1 MNLVIISCN
10 ETVWLVSRRWH
21 EKHQL
26 KKRFQIIYLTSYF
39 VMTSRYFT
47 INPRI
52 TRYSN
57 FKRKQKNCV
66 VIGRRS
72 ALYKVVEILRA
83 TRCRGEFWWRKG
95 WNSKCISRGPF
106 DGKTVISFFFS
117 RKEMPK
123 IGSDRE
129 CNERSLEIN
138 VLLSFLFFSLSSSS
152 SILVSRSAKN
162 EIWSVYKVIDIVY
175 RYAIDIKGGK
185 VLKNRFCKNTKMKST
200 LIKTT
205 KRVRVR

>member
-1 MNLVIISCN
+1 
-10 ETVWLVSRRWH
+10 
-21 EKHQL
+21 
-26 KKRFQIIYLTSYF
+26 
-39 VMTSRYFT
+39 MTSRYFT

-152 SILVSRSAKN
+152 SILVSRFREKWN
-162 EIWSVYKVIDIVY
+162 
-175 RYAIDIKGGK
+175 
-185 VLKNRFCKNTKMKST
+185 L
-200 LIKTT
+200 
-205 KRVRVR
+205 KRVQSYRHCIQICNRYQRWQGFEK

>member
-1 MNLVIISCN
+1 MNLVIISRN

-138 VLLSFLFFSLSSSS
+138 VLLSFLFFFSLFFFFD
-152 SILVSRSAKN
+152 SRFSFP
-162 EIWSVYKVIDIVY
+162 
-175 RYAIDIKGGK
+175 R
-185 VLKNRFCKNTKMKST
+185 KMK
-200 LIKTT
+200 LEACT
-205 KRVRVR
+205 KL

>member
-1 MNLVIISCN
+1 MCCDRSQKRSIQSSRNSSGN
-10 ETVWLVSRRWH
+10 EVS
-21 EKHQL
+21 
-26 KKRFQIIYLTSYF
+26 
-39 VMTSRYFT
+39 
-47 INPRI
+47 
-52 TRYSN
+52 
-57 FKRKQKNCV
+57 
-66 VIGRRS
+66 
-72 ALYKVVEILRA
+72 
-83 TRCRGEFWWRKG
+83 GEFWWRKG

-175 RYAIDIKGGK
+175 RYAIDIKDGK
-185 VLKNRFCKNTKMKST
+185 VLKNRFCKKMKST

-205 KRVRVR
+205 KRVRVRQLNKYVRHFDYLGLVDKCVCVCVYWDLIPYRNSGTYFSLFFSLIYNICNSKRYKDTIVCVH

>member
-1 MNLVIISCN
+1 MERL
-10 ETVWLVSRRWH
+10 WLVSRRWFL

-57 FKRKQKNCV
+57 FKRKQKNCCV

-83 TRCRGEFWWRKG
+83 TRCRGFWWRKG
-95 WNSKCISRGPF
+95 WNSKIISRGPF
-106 DGKTVISFFFS
+106 DGKTVTSFFFS

-129 CNERSLEIN
+129 CNERSLEIDM
-138 VLLSFLFFSLSSSS
+138 LFFSSSSS
-152 SILVSRSAKN
+152 SILVSRFS
-162 EIWSVYKVIDIVY
+162 
-175 RYAIDIKGGK
+175 R
-185 VLKNRFCKNTKMKST
+185 KMK
-200 LIKTT
+200 L
-205 KRVRVR
+205 